1 VEGAW
6 HDFLIIRLSR
16 DQIVKSFRPEGGAMQ
31 IDFER
36 AFEAIAGAMVR
47 AAKDCSCSTA
57 STEAERNGLIEQ
69 GDGKPSQLQV
79 WERSENGNTLRFQWR
94 WYDQSQAFSIQ
105 PDMNIMSLELRQGDV
120 VLRRAEE
127 RYQD

>member
-1 VEGAW
+1 
-6 HDFLIIRLSR
+6 
-16 DQIVKSFRPEGGAMQ
+16 MQ

-36 AFEAIAGAMVR
+36 AFGAIAGAMVL

-57 STEAERNGLIEQ
+57 SSEAERNGLIEQ

>member
-1 VEGAW
+1 
-6 HDFLIIRLSR
+6 
-16 DQIVKSFRPEGGAMQ
+16 MQ

-69 GDGKPSQLQV
+69 GDGKPSQCKSGRGARTAIRFDSNGAGTINRKPF
-79 WERSENGNTLRFQWR
+79 RSNLT
-94 WYDQSQAFSIQ
+94 
-105 PDMNIMSLELRQGDV
+105 
-120 VLRRAEE
+120 
-127 RYQD
+127 

>member
-6 HDFLIIRLSR
+6 HDFLIIRPSR
-16 DQIVKSFRPEGGAMQ
+16 DRLVERFRPEGGAMQ
-31 IDFER
+31 IDFEC
-36 AFEAIAGAMVR
+36 AFEAIAGAMAR
-47 AAKDCSCSTA
+47 AAKDRSFSIA

-69 GDGKPSQLQV
+69 GNGKPSQLHI
-79 WERSENGNTLRFQWR
+79 WERSEKGKTLRFQWR
-94 WYDQSQAFSIQ
+94 WYDQSKAFSIQ

-127 RYQD
+127 RYED

>member
-1 VEGAW
+1 
-6 HDFLIIRLSR
+6 
-16 DQIVKSFRPEGGAMQ
+16 MQ

-47 AAKDCSCSTA
+47 AAKDCSRSTA